1 VNREAFI
8 AAVFAGDVETAQR
21 LKDEAV
27 RELYSQ
33 PDFNPAVRAHLAKC
47 LEKAEAK
54 VGRRPP
60 CSPSW
65 SAWASPGRPG
75 LTRPSIRDRAE

>member
-1 VNREAFI
+1 MNRGAFI
-8 AAVFAGDVETAQR
+8 AAVFGGDVETARR

-33 PDFNPAVRAHLAKC
+33 PDFNPVVRAHLAKC

-54 VGRRPP
+54 VGRRPVLAELVRMGVN
-60 CSPSW
+60 W
-65 SAWASPGRPG
+65 Q
-75 LTRPSIRDRAE
+75 TRVNPAVHP

>member
-1 VNREAFI
+1 MR
-8 AAVFAGDVETAQR
+8 
-21 LKDEAV
+21 DEAV

-33 PDFNPAVRAHLAKC
+33 SDFNPVVRAHLAKC

-54 VGRRPP
+54 VGRRPVLAELIRMGVT
-60 CSPSW
+60 W
-65 SAWASPGRPG
+65 RTR